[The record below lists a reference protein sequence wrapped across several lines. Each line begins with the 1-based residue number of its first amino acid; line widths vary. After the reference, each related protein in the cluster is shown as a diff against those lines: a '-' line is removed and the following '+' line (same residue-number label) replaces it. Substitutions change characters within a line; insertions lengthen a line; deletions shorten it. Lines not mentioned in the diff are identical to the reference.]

1 MYRIMLVDDERNIR
15 NGIRHLIDW
24 GELGCE
30 VVSDCRNGREALD
43 YIDENEVDIVVTDIK
58 MPVIDGLELSKRIKE
73 SKYNIEVIILTAY
86 SDFTFAQKAIKYN
99 VIDFVIKNEFIEEL
113 PNAVEKAK
121 TIINEKRKESKKIE
135 LTINDYNQYRI
146 HLLTKLALSQDVSNE
161 DIEKYNL
168 DKYNYCINACE
179 IDYYDEKKDNN
190 ASIKMLKNFLN
201 ITMKSCDSEVIP
213 IKDNHIM
220 IIILIEKHKDIT
232 LNKIVQHFNEIL
244 LMVEEFMRLDIKLG
258 ISHIIE
264 EVSEMSSSYKKA
276 NEALA
281 RITNKGNT
289 LYIYDDSILVDEQ
302 MLNINIEQFTKEI
315 CDITLKGDREEAV
328 VKIKGLG
335 DQLVKVNKSFE
346 QCKMDIL
353 IICSSILRNVVKY
366 DISQDFNQ
374 IEKELYESINSAK
387 TMFSLITIC
396 THIVETAI
404 NVCRDKKDIRNQLVT
419 NVDNYIK
426 NNYKNNISLQD
437 ISTSLFL
444 NSSYLSRA
452 YKKSTG
458 ITVTDAI
465 NIYRITKAKSLLKS
479 SEMKIY
485 EIGLEVG
492 FRDPA
497 YFSHVFVKYNNQ
509 NPTEYRNSVK

>member
-1 MYRIMLVDDERNIR
+1 MYKIMLVDDERNIR

-24 GELGCE
+24 DELDCE
-30 VVSDCRNGREALD
+30 VVIDCRNGKEALD
-43 YIDENEVDIVVTDIK
+43 YIAKNEVDVVVTDIK
-58 MPVIDGLELSKRIKE
+58 MPVIDGLELCKKINE
-73 SKYNIEVIILTAY
+73 NKYDIEVIILTAY

-99 VIDFVIKNEFIEEL
+99 VVDFVIKNEFIEEL
-113 PNAVEKAK
+113 PSAVNKAK
-121 TIINEKRKESKKIE
+121 AIINDKRKESKKIE
-135 LTINDYNQYRI
+135 LTINDYNDYRQ
-146 HLLTKLALSQDVSNE
+146 HLLMKSALSQDVSIE
-161 DIEKYNL
+161 DIEKYDLN
-168 DKYNYCINACE
+168 KYNYCINACE

-201 ITMKSCDSEVIP
+201 ITMKDCDSEVIP

-220 IIILIEKHKDIT
+220 IVILIDKDKDIA
-232 LNKIVQHFNEIL
+232 LNKVVQHFNEIL

-258 ISHIIE
+258 TSQIINDFSEISD
-264 EVSEMSSSYKKA
+264 SYEKA
-276 NEALA
+276 NEALS
-281 RITNKGNT
+281 RITTKGNA
-289 LYIYDDSILVDEQ
+289 LYIHDDSLLKDEK
-302 MLNINIEQFTKEI
+302 MININIEEFTKEI

-328 VKIKGLG
+328 VKIKDLG
-335 DQLVKVNKSFE
+335 DQLVKANKSFE

-353 IICSSILRNVVKY
+353 IICSSIMRNVVKY

-374 IEKELYESINSAK
+374 IEKKLYESINAAK

-396 THIVETAI
+396 TRIVEIAI

-437 ISTSLFL
+437 ISNSLFL

-452 YKKSTG
+452 YKKLTG

-465 NIYRITKAKSLLKS
+465 NIYRITKAKSLLKN
-479 SEMKIY
+479 SELKIY

-509 NPTEYRNSVK
+509 NPTEYRNSDK